1 MFKHIAAW
9 GLAVLL
15 AALFV
20 LVGCSKILGP
30 SSAQWALRLSK
41 WGYPADSRYVIG
53 TIEILAG
60 VGLLLPVL
68 RHQAAILLGFMMVGA
83 FGTHLIYREWAHLLP
98 SLLLAGLLYVLYRL
112 FPTLPP
118 ASERD

>member
-9 GLAVLL
+9 GLALL
-15 AALFV
+15 VAALFV
-20 LVGCSKILGP
+20 LVGLSKIFGP
-30 SSAQWALRLSK
+30 SSAEWALRLSK
-41 WGYPADSRYVIG
+41 WGYPTGSRYVIG
-53 TIEILAG
+53 AIEILAG
-60 VGLLLPVL
+60 VGLLWPVI
-68 RHQAAILLGFMMVGA
+68 RRQAAILLGLVMLGA

-98 SLLLAGLLYVLYRL
+98 PLVLTGLLYVLCRL